1 LVESTEAPPSIEQ
14 LRKVVLGDMWV
25 KDSRTDKPSD
35 FTAPTDQAAFS
46 PWRNNHIAIVASVPD
61 DPENISDPQVFMD
74 QIILIEGEFTNKI
87 QSVIKKL
94 SVGDYN
100 RSEIPYNFPIYS
112 NFSTPKQGEGA
123 KIKLNC
129 QSWAIRR
136 LK

>member
-1 LVESTEAPPSIEQ
+1 
-14 LRKVVLGDMWV
+14 
-25 KDSRTDKPSD
+25 
-35 FTAPTDQAAFS
+35 
-46 PWRNNHIAIVASVPD
+46 VASVPD

-100 RSEIPYNFPIYS
+100 RNNVGEAKQIYPIFTLKTGTLLP
-112 NFSTPKQGEGA
+112 NG
-123 KIKLNC
+123 LNC

-136 LK
+136 LSEDTLLFFSLFLLLCSGV

>member
-1 LVESTEAPPSIEQ
+1 L
-14 LRKVVLGDMWV
+14 WV
-25 KDSRTDKPSD
+25 KDSTTDKPSD

-94 SVGDYN
+94 SVGMYN
-100 RSEIPYNFPIYS
+100 NGTIPGETSIYS
-112 NFSTPKQGEGA
+112 NYSIPKNESVG
-123 KIKLNC
+123 LNC